1 MRSRTGRMA
10 HLATKVS
17 VAATMA
23 LVLAMLGA
31 MLPRRQRRLVSGR

>member
-1 MRSRTGRMA
+1 MRSRTRRMA

-23 LVLAMLGA
+23 IGA
-31 MLPRRQRRLVSGR
+31 GDARCDVAPRERRLVSCR